1 MFHPGKTWLDT
12 SGKPIAIHG
21 GSVIRQGEEYFWY
34 GENKERTTGK
44 DDVWHW
50 GIKCYS
56 SKDLYH
62 WEDRGLIVEP
72 VLDDRTSPL
81 HPSRMMDRPHI
92 AFNAKTGTFVCWIKV
107 MGESAQTRSVLVAD
121 SLLGPYKLVRADQMP
136 LDMSAGD
143 FDLVVD
149 PVTQRGT
156 MVFER
161 VHSDM
166 ICADLTDDYTD
177 FSGTYSAHFPR
188 RGVPSVREAPA
199 HFVRNGKHYL
209 LTSGTTHY
217 FPNPSEAAVAD
228 SIHGPWTELG
238 DLHPTDV
245 TRTSFN
251 SQISAVFK
259 HPGKRDLYIAIADR
273 WLHLEGPE
281 YESGALSARVW
292 SIFEKAFAVPKQEL
306 SAEEKQLAHKLF
318 SALDTSKSGHVWLP
332 LSFDGDR
339 PYIVWRDQWSLDE
352 FE

>member
-1 MFHPGKTWLDT
+1 MTWLDI

-21 GSVIRQGEEYFWY
+21 GSVIQEGDTFFWY

-44 DDVWHW
+44 DDIWHW
-50 GIKCYS
+50 GVKCYS

-62 WEDRGLIVEP
+62 WEDRGVIIAPEP
-72 VLDDRTSPL
+72 EDRSSPL
-81 HPSRMMDRPHI
+81 HPARMMDRPHI
-92 AFNAKTGTFVCWIKV
+92 VFNAKTRKYVCWIKV
-107 MGESAQTRSVLVAD
+107 MGETAQTRSVLTAD
-121 SLLGPYKLVRADQMP
+121 SLLGPYELVRRDQLP
-136 LDMSAGD
+136 LGMSAGD

-149 PVTQRGT
+149 SITGRGT

-177 FSGTYSAHFPR
+177 FTGHHSAHFPR
-188 RGVPSVREAPA
+188 PGVPSVREAPA
-199 HFVRNGKHYL
+199 HFHRQGKHYL

-217 FPNPSEAAVAD
+217 FPNPSEAAVAEN
-228 SIHGPWTELG
+228 IHGPWTELG

-251 SQISAVFK
+251 SQISSVFK

-273 WLHLEGPE
+273 WLTLEGAE
-281 YESGALSARVW
+281 FESGELSARVW

-306 SAEEKQLAHKLF
+306 SDEDKQLAHTLF
-318 SALDTSKSGHVWLP
+318 AAVDTSKSGHVWLP
-332 LSFDGDR
+332 LRFDGDR
-339 PYIVWRDQWSLDE
+339 PRIEWRSEWSLEE